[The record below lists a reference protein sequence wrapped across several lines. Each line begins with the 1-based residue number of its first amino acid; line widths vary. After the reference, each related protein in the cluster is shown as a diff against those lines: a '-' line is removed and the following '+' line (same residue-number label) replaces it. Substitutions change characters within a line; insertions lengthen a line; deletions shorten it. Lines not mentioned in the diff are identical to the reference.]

1 MMKMNNNGTIVLQA
15 EALQLSVYC
24 KIIKDILIKYRNMS
38 IIKLI
43 VFSFII
49 KKHESLQVECFS
61 SKNSTDLVLKAL
73 TQIAGRYDELT
84 SQLPYIFQAIDLLIK
99 NGICDLHTTEVMCL
113 LPESAT
119 HQLMKGFIYSAIEES
134 KSYTD
139 RQFLKEV
146 ISIV

>member
-1 MMKMNNNGTIVLQA
+1 MNNEIVDLQA
-15 EALQLSVYC
+15 EALQLSMYC
-24 KIIKDILIKYRNMS
+24 KIIKDILIKYRSIS
-38 IIKLI
+38 IIKLV

-61 SKNSTDLVLKAL
+61 AKNSTDLVLKAL
-73 TQIAGRYDELT
+73 AQIAGRYDELE
-84 SQLPYIFQAIDLLIK
+84 SQLPHIFQAIDLLIK

-113 LPESAT
+113 LPESTT
-119 HQLMKGFIYSAIEES
+119 HQLMKGFIFSAIEES